1 MKKLVLIIGLILGL
15 SAMAENNTT
24 KVNIKKAEETV
35 KSDVKKDFEKIP
47 GSPIA
52 YWVSDK
58 IREIFEKNKKLENY
72 NIKII

>member
-35 KSDVKKDFEKIP
+35 KSDVKKDFEK
-47 GSPIA
+47 
-52 YWVSDK
+52 
-58 IREIFEKNKKLENY
+58 NKGKADTKAELL
-72 NIKII
+72 K